1 MLDLA
6 SIAFHVKVTLCTVS
20 LSSNTITE
28 AYFSNK
34 NKREVKILE
43 IDDEFE
49 ALFPRGYY
57 DKNSICKQLLQDV
70 YPAHEDHLQGDEQPD

>member
-20 LSSNTITE
+20 LSSNSISET
-28 AYFSNK
+28 YFSNK
-34 NKREVKILE
+34 NKKEVKILE
-43 IDDEFE
+43 IDEEYE

-70 YPAHEDHLQGDEQPD
+70 VLALEDHFQGD